1 MVNENTSIEGEVRAA
16 QDNLRLSANQNAKM
30 LQEIN
35 EYKMR
40 IEQNTQENN
49 VLKQKM
55 QKIIG
60 ENSSLSEEV
69 RTAQESLR
77 LSSATQAKLNAEL
90 NQYREQISTNNKE
103 SETYRIKIQKLMSE
117 NTSLGD

>member
-1 MVNENTSIEGEVRAA
+1 VRTA

-30 LQEIN
+30 QQEVN
-35 EYKMR
+35 EYKLR

-49 VLKQKM
+49 LLKQKM

-60 ENSSLSEEV
+60 ENSSLNEEV
-69 RTAQESLR
+69 RNAQEGLR
-77 LSSATQAKLNAEL
+77 LSSATQAKLNSEL
-90 NQYREQISTNNKE
+90 NQYREQITINNKE
-103 SETYRIKIQKLMSE
+103 SETYRVKIQKLISE